1 MEALPLSM
9 GYWVLYYKMQN
20 NQNFSQKL
28 ESLLKKRLSLED
40 ESLNLKAT
48 LSSDLGLS
56 ELEIADLISYIESE
70 LKVNIDDRNNITS
83 LNTLEDLV
91 HLIEENSHEF

>member
-1 MEALPLSM
+1 
-9 GYWVLYYKMQN
+9 MQN

-28 ESLLKKRLSLED
+28 ENLLIQKLGIED
-40 ESLNLKAT
+40 GHLNLQAH
-48 LSSDLGLS
+48 LQRDLGMS
-56 ELEIADLISYIESE
+56 EIEIADLVSFIETE
-70 LKVNIDDRNNITS
+70 LKVNIDDKSAIAS